1 MKRIV
6 TILLFFISGSVSAQK
21 YQDYVLDKVRIV
33 EPDKIIQAE
42 LIPITTEP
50 GIKSDR
56 FYYWYSSN
64 KIHFSQGGFS
74 GKLLNGVY
82 YEYYLNKN
90 LKEQGNFKKGLKNG
104 TWKSWNEDGTLS
116 PVSVWK
122 NGVIVR
128 KNPHSFWKKVNIF
141 KRKSKQSTADTLKKT
156 SK

>member
-6 TILLFFISGSVSAQK
+6 TMLLFFISGSVSAQK
-21 YQDYVLDKVRIV
+21 YQDYGLDKVRIV

-42 LIPITTEP
+42 IIPVTTEP

-64 KIHFSQGGFS
+64 KIHYSQGGFS
-74 GKLLNGVY
+74 GKLLNGAY
-82 YEYYLNKN
+82 NEYYLNKN
-90 LKEQGNFKKGLKNG
+90 LKEQGNFKKGLKKG

-116 PVSVWK
+116 QISVWK
-122 NGVIVR
+122 NGVIVQ
-128 KNPHSFWKKVNIF
+128 KSSNLFWKRVNIF
-141 KRKSKQSTADTLKKT
+141 KRKLKQKTVDTLNKT